1 MQTFAAE
8 YLHRSC
14 RVVLLHLWLRLSV
27 LLDWLLLDT
36 IYVLFFYYIT
46 FVSNTGILW
55 GFGLECRFGHSIRTC
70 QNQDVARHSNGSI
83 YTWRFSKPSP
93 CGRAKQSKHSN
104 CSDPPL
110 HCLKEAGLPRGFASD
125 PAFHYCIQNIYLQLG
140 TSKSCTLN
148 EEHPGFTVPTYCRNF
163 ESWNAQAELV
173 SEATPFKSPLYIS
186 T

>member
-1 MQTFAAE
+1 LLQSTYTGVAGSCFCTCGYD
-8 YLHRSC
+8 YLFCWTGCS
-14 RVVLLHLWLRLSV
+14 W
-27 LLDWLLLDT
+27 T
-36 IYVLFFYYIT
+36 PYMFYFFYYIT

-83 YTWRFSKPSP
+83 YIWRFSKPSP